1 MVPENIIENSLSFG
15 ARIHGVQNQLCLLS
29 VGVSL
34 VKQLTSLVLVAL
46 DFSHQIIVLVLLMS
60 QGRSET

>member
-1 MVPENIIENSLSFG
+1 MVPESITENNLSFG
-15 ARIHGVQNQLCLLS
+15 ARIHGVQNQLCLLT

-46 DFSHQIIVLVLLMS
+46 DFSHQIIVLALLVS
-60 QGRSET
+60 QGGSET